1 MAKSAL
7 ILLKTMISAVI
18 DIGTNSTRLFVADE
32 NLNPIKKMLSTTRL
46 GEGIL
51 YSAYM
56 LDAAMERTSNKVKEF
71 VEIAKSYNAENIYIY
86 ATAVVREA
94 KNKDI
99 FAKIIFDKT
108 GIILD
113 IIPGFMEG
121 EIAFLG
127 AAQGFENP
135 AVIDI
140 GGGSTE
146 VVTNENNLLKALS
159 LKTGGVR
166 LKEQFETESGIV
178 DIAPIKEFLL
188 KNFIP
193 LYKDSTDINTAKT
206 LIGVSGTPTTITS
219 LSLGLKTY
227 KPEVFQDKNILKE
240 DFDKTLNYLASL
252 TKEERFLYSG
262 DFKERAD
269 IIVFGGCILSA
280 FMEYYGF
287 NQLVV
292 SDKDSLEGYL
302 IKKVK

>member
-1 MAKSAL
+1 
-7 ILLKTMISAVI
+7 MINAVI

-32 NLNPIKKMLSTTRL
+32 QLNPIKKMLSTTRL

-51 YSAYM
+51 SSPYM
-56 LDAAMERTSNKVKEF
+56 LDIAMERTSEKVKEF
-71 VEIAKSYNAENIYIY
+71 AQIAKNCNADNIYIY

-99 FAKIIFDKT
+99 FAKMIFEKT
-108 GIILD
+108 GIVLD

-127 AAQGFENP
+127 AAQGYENP
-135 AVIDI
+135 TVIDI

-146 VVTNENNLLKALS
+146 VVTNENNVLKVLS

-166 LKEQFETESGIV
+166 LKEQFETPSGII
-178 DIAPIKEFLL
+178 DISLIKEFLL
-188 KNFIP
+188 EKFIP
-193 LYKDSTDINTAKT
+193 QYKDSTDIKHTKT
-206 LIGVSGTPTTITS
+206 LIGVSGTPTTIAS
-219 LSLGLKTY
+219 LFLGLKTY
-227 KPEVFQDKNILKE
+227 SPKVIQDKIFLKE

-252 TKEERFLYSG
+252 TKEERKVYSG

-280 FMEYYGF
+280 FMEYYNF
-287 NQLVV
+287 DKLVV
-292 SDKDSLEGYL
+292 SDRDSLEGYL
-302 IKKVK
+302 IKKATE

>member
-1 MAKSAL
+1 
-7 ILLKTMISAVI
+7 MIKAVI

-32 NLNPIKKMLSTTRL
+32 KLNPIKKMLYTTRL

-51 YSAYM
+51 SSPFM
-56 LDAAMERTSNKVKEF
+56 LDIAMERTSDKVKEF
-71 VEIAKSYNAENIYIY
+71 VEIAKSAGAEKIYIY

-94 KNKDI
+94 ENKDV
-99 FAKIIFDKT
+99 FAKMIFDKT
-108 GIILD
+108 GIKLD

-127 AAQGFENP
+127 AAQGVESP

-146 VVTNENNLLKALS
+146 VVTNEDNLLKALS

-166 LKEQFETESGIV
+166 LKEQFETPSGII

-188 KNFIP
+188 ENFIP
-193 LYKDSTDINTAKT
+193 KYKDSTDILNAKT
-206 LIGVSGTPTTITS
+206 LIGVSGTPTTLAS
-219 LSLGLKTY
+219 LFLGLKTY
-227 KPEVFQDKNILKE
+227 KPEIFQNKILLKK
-240 DFDKTLNYLASL
+240 DLDKTLQHLASL
-252 TKEERFLYSG
+252 TKEERKEFSG

-280 FMEYYGF
+280 FMEYYNF
-287 NQLVV
+287 DKLVI
-292 SDKDSLEGYL
+292 SGRDSLEGYL
-302 IKKVK
+302 IKKATE

>member
-1 MAKSAL
+1 
-7 ILLKTMISAVI
+7 MIKAVI

-32 NLNPIKKMLSTTRL
+32 KLNPIKKMLSTTRL

-51 YSAYM
+51 HSPYM
-56 LDAAMERTSNKVKEF
+56 LETAMERTSDKVKDF
-71 VEIAKSYNAENIYIY
+71 VEIAKSLNAKKIFIY

-94 KNKDI
+94 ENKDV
-99 FAKIIFDKT
+99 FAKMIFDKT
-108 GIILD
+108 GINLD

-127 AAQGFENP
+127 ASQGFESA

-166 LKEQFETESGIV
+166 LKEQFQTPSGVV
-178 DIAPIKEFLL
+178 DIKPIKEFLL
-188 KNFIP
+188 KNYVP
-193 LYKDSTDINTAKT
+193 LYKDSTDILNAKT
-206 LIGVSGTPTTITS
+206 LIGVSGTPTTIAS
-219 LSLGLKTY
+219 LFLGLKTY
-227 KPEVFQDKNILKE
+227 EPEVFQDKVLLKE

-252 TKEERFLYSG
+252 TTEERKEYSG
-262 DFKERAD
+262 DFKDRAD

-280 FMEYYGF
+280 FMEYYNF
-287 NQLVV
+287 DKLVI

-302 IKKVK
+302 IKKATE

>member
-1 MAKSAL
+1 
-7 ILLKTMISAVI
+7 MIKAVI

-32 NLNPIKKMLSTTRL
+32 KLNPIKKMLSTTRL

-51 YSAYM
+51 SSPFM
-56 LDAAMERTSNKVKEF
+56 LDIAMERTSDKVKEF
-71 VEIAKSYNAENIYIY
+71 VEIAKGAGAEKIYIY

-94 KNKDI
+94 ENKDV
-99 FAKIIFDKT
+99 FAKMIFDKT
-108 GIILD
+108 GIKLD

-127 AAQGFENP
+127 AAQGFESP

-146 VVTNENNLLKALS
+146 VVTNEDNLLKALS

-166 LKEQFETESGIV
+166 LKEQFETPSGII

-188 KNFIP
+188 ENFIP
-193 LYKDSTDINTAKT
+193 KYKDSTDILNAKT
-206 LIGVSGTPTTITS
+206 LIGVSGTPTTLAS
-219 LSLGLKTY
+219 LFLGLKTY
-227 KPEVFQDKNILKE
+227 KPEIFQNKILLKK
-240 DFDKTLNYLASL
+240 DLDKTLQHLASL
-252 TKEERFLYSG
+252 TKEERKEFSG

-280 FMEYYGF
+280 FMEYYNF
-287 NQLVV
+287 DKLVI
-292 SDKDSLEGYL
+292 SDRDSLEGYL
-302 IKKVK
+302 IKKATE